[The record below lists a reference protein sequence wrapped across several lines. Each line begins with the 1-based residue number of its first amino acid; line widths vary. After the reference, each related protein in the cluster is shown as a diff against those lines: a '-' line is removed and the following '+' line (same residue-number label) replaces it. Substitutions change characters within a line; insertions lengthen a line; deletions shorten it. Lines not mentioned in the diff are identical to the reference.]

1 MAYSFDLLTCPPNA
15 AGIRSVIDALET
27 KINDGWVCWSFG
39 NHDVLRAV
47 TRFAGDEP
55 ITPELRKVL
64 PTLLVALRG
73 TPCLYQGEELGL
85 PEASLAFEDLRDPW
99 GIALWPAFK
108 GRDGCRTPIPWAA
121 EAPNAGFSKVKPWL
135 PVPTEHL
142 PLAVATQEADP
153 ESPLHHMRALLAW
166 RRRHPALSRGSLRF
180 IGNWRELLA
189 FERALDGERILCA
202 FNLGRRMRHE
212 SLPLR
217 LGEKLLAAP
226 GASVAGRRI
235 NLPVH
240 GWLFARIEGG
250 EDG

>member
-1 MAYSFDLLTCPPNA
+1 M
-15 AGIRSVIDALET
+15 
-27 KINDGWVCWSFG
+27 
-39 NHDVLRAV
+39 
-47 TRFAGDEP
+47 
-55 ITPELRKVL
+55 
-64 PTLLVALRG
+64 
-73 TPCLYQGEELGL
+73 
-85 PEASLAFEDLRDPW
+85 
-99 GIALWPAFK
+99 
-108 GRDGCRTPIPWAA
+108 RT
-121 EAPNAGFSKVKPWL
+121 
-135 PVPTEHL
+135 
-142 PLAVATQEADP
+142 
-153 ESPLHHMRALLAW
+153 LLAW

-212 SLPLR
+212 TLPLR

-235 NLPVH
+235 NLPAY